1 MVHFN
6 PIDNNGAILGGKN
19 TRLPDPVAE
28 MPKIDFNLKTLG
40 LNNFTKGLEVEHK
53 GISPDARIEINS
65 VRGYNL
71 IKDTM
76 PKPYEELLDDKTFLD
91 FASNYGFNPKYVT
104 PATALHAAFNPYFA

>member
-1 MVHFN
+1 MVQFN

-53 GISPDARIEINS
+53 GISPDARIEINTN
-65 VRGYNL
+65 RGYKL
-71 IKDTM
+71 IEATM
-76 PKPYEELLDDKTFLD
+76 HEQNQASLDDKAFLD
-91 FASNYGFNPKYVT
+91 FASNYGFNQKYVT
-104 PATALHAAFNPYFA
+104 PETALHAAFNPYFA